1 MIVAAHPKL
10 CQAAQQGSA
19 ESLAEPHGLELLS
32 GTAIQTRGQ
41 ILAHLLTTHL
51 SFHVAQLSGW
61 RRAAGHGPLF

>member
-32 GTAIQTRGQ
+32 GTAIQTRG
-41 ILAHLLTTHL
+41 
-51 SFHVAQLSGW
+51 
-61 RRAAGHGPLF
+61 